1 MSIYIKNEGFS
12 STYIQKN
19 GREKKEK
26 IKWIAHSD
34 GKRANVKLIIDT
46 DGNKLEKNMDINPID
61 LVKYNQTKP
70 FLSQLSNKF
79 KNKKKMKTLKN
90 IRSIKKRTHKD
101 HSRRNN
107 SLSKKKNMSYQTPS
121 VKTKKIRYRIK

>member
-34 GKRANVKLIIDT
+34 GKRANVKLIVDT
-46 DGNKLEKNMDINPID
+46 DGNKLEENMDINPID
-61 LVKYNQTKP
+61 LVKYNQAKP

-121 VKTKKIRYRIK
+121 VKTKKIRYKIK